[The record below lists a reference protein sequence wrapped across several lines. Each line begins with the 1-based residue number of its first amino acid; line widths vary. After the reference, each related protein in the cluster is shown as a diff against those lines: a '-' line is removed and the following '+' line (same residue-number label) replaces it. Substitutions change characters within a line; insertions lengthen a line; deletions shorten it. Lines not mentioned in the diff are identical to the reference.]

1 MHVRGFTRNPNS
13 GVPPERRGT
22 FAGVIDKIPYL
33 KELGITMVE
42 LLPVQQFDPQE
53 GNYWG
58 YMPLNFFAPH
68 AGYASDAQGRPR
80 RVPGDGPR
88 PARGRHPGQSST
100 SSTTTRPRPARTGR
114 PTAIA
119 GSTTSP
125 ST

>member
-1 MHVRGFTRNPNS
+1 M
-13 GVPPERRGT
+13 
-22 FAGVIDKIPYL
+22 IDKIPYL

-58 YMPLNFFAPH
+58 YMTLNFFAPH
-68 AGYASDAQGRPR
+68 GGYASDARQPATNSARWSAPCTR
-80 RVPGDGPR
+80 RTSR
-88 PARGRHPGQSST
+88 SSST

-119 GSTTSP
+119 ESTTSP
-125 ST
+125 TT